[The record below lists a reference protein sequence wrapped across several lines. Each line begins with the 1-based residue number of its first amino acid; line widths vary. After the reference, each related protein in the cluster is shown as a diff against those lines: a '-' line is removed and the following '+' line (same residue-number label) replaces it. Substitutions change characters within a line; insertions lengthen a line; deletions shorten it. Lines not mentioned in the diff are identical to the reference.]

1 MSQSTVT
8 GEHAD
13 ILEMLAEQRE
23 MFLITVRGI
32 DDEQARTRSTASE
45 LTLGGLVKH
54 VANTERSWIETI
66 REMDENAEVTDMD
79 AQMEQYFMRD
89 DESLADLLENYR
101 AIADATE
108 EYVVTLDLNRQ
119 VPLPIAPWTPTR
131 EWMSARKIL
140 IHIIRETA
148 HHSGHADII
157 RESLDGANTT
167 RQRGEAAGMEFD

>member
-1 MSQSTVT
+1 MSQNTVT

-32 DDEQARTRSTASE
+32 NDEQARTRSTVSD

-54 VANTERSWIETI
+54 VADTERSWIETI
-66 REMDENAEVTDMD
+66 REMDENAEVDMD

-89 DESLADLLENYR
+89 DESLADLLESYR

-108 EYVVTLDLNRQ
+108 EYVATLDLNRQ
-119 VPLPIAPWTPTR
+119 VPLPIAPWSPTR

-167 RQRGEAAGMEFD
+167 RQRGEDAGMEFD

>member
-1 MSQSTVT
+1 MTDNTVG

-23 MFLITVRGI
+23 MLLITLRGI
-32 DDEQARTRSTASE
+32 DDDQARTCSTVSD
-45 LTLGGLVKH
+45 LTLGGLLEH
-54 VANTERSWIETI
+54 VAHCERSWIDTI
-66 REMDENAEVTDMD
+66 REMDETAAVADVD
-79 AQMEQYFMRD
+79 ALMEQYYMRD
-89 DESLADLLENYR
+89 DETIAGLLDTYR
-101 AIADATE
+101 AVAATTE
-108 EYVVTLDLNRQ
+108 EFVATLDLNLR
-119 VPLPIAPWTPTR
+119 VPLPTAPWTPER
-131 EWMSARKIL
+131 EWFSARKIL